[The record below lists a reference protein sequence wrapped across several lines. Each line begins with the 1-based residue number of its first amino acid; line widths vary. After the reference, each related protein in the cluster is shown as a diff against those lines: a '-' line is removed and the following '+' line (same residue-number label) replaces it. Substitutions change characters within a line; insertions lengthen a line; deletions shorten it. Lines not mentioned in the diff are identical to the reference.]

1 MLWLPGRALVALGV
15 AVAVAAMVASEALV
29 EVVASEALAAME
41 LLGEA
46 CKVEDWLA
54 LLV

>member
-1 MLWLPGRALVALGV
+1 MALGV

-41 LLGEA
+41 LLGET